1 MDKID
6 FVLIWVDGNNVKW
19 RSELLKYASTGDG
32 DKRVMRFR
40 DWNNLQYWFRSVEH
54 FAPWVNK
61 IHFVTCGHIPDWL
74 NLDAPKLNFVKHS
87 DFIPRK
93 YLPTFSSHTIELN
106 LHRIEGLAEH
116 FVYFNDDTFLLRPV
130 GSNRFF
136 QNGLPC
142 DAAILNAIS
151 MNSIGHIILN
161 NLLII
166 NGFFQKRDVMFSHP
180 SKWIN
185 WKYGCRLFRTIL
197 LLPWPNFTGFIDPH
211 LPNSFL
217 KSTLNEVWEKNYETL
232 DKTCSNRF
240 RNMQDVNQY
249 LFRYW
254 QLVKG
259 DFSPVSLHDSIK
271 YNVNMNV
278 IDDVEKL
285 ILHQSKAIVC
295 LNDDCESDFD
305 LCAQRIIKAFEFLLP
320 QKSSFEI

>member
-19 RSELLKYASTGDG
+19 RNEFLKYASTGDG
-32 DKRVMRFR
+32 DKRVVRFR
-40 DWNNLQYWFRSVEH
+40 DWNNLQYWFRAVEQ

-61 IHFVTCGHIPDWL
+61 IHFVTCGHVPDWL

-116 FVYFNDDTFLLRPV
+116 FVYFNDDTFLLKSID
-130 GSNRFF
+130 SNRFF

-166 NGFFQKRDVMFSHP
+166 NSFFRKRDAMFSHP

-197 LLPWPNFTGFIDPH
+197 LLPWPNFTGFVDPH

-217 KSTLNEVWEKNYETL
+217 KSTLNEVWEKNYEIL

-254 QLVKG
+254 QLVRG
-259 DFSPVSLHDSIK
+259 DFSPVSLRDSIK

-285 ILHQSKAIVC
+285 ILNQSKAIVC